1 MPKEETYN
9 ITVRVRI
16 IHKSDN
22 KRRLNTY
29 VSLEGYTYGKETI
42 DNRFPITDG
51 FIGRAT
57 SGIKEKIGDII
68 LTKAREMVR
77 NYRCDLD
84 NRDTEHMWG
93 DVAL

>member
-9 ITVRVRI
+9 ITIRVHI

-51 FIGRAT
+51 FIGRA
-57 SGIKEKIGDII
+57 
-68 LTKAREMVR
+68 
-77 NYRCDLD
+77 
-84 NRDTEHMWG
+84 
-93 DVAL
+93 